1 MATGGIANVLYQVP
15 YRFKGLYAIGCIFF
29 IFNMVL
35 FLFNVVM
42 MSLRFYFYPA
52 TFKQSFLHPTESL
65 FVPASIISIG
75 TILLNVSQYGLSQ
88 AAVSQ
93 EWLLS
98 TMEVLFWVYC
108 GLAVCF
114 SSGIY
119 LIMYYIPRASHRLLS
134 HTKLTMILGGPHKHS
149 PSRK

>member
-52 TFKQSFLHPTESL
+52 TFEQSFLHPTESL

-119 LIMYYIPRASHRLLS
+119 LIMYHIPPPTAFC
-134 HTKLTMILGGPHKHS
+134 LTLI
-149 PSRK
+149 